1 MWLRLN
7 RNQIMNRLILASK
20 SPRRSEL
27 LSSLGLDFDIKVAD
41 ADETLPVGIAPD
53 AAVMHLSQIKASA
66 VASAETRAVSNT
78 PTNIV
83 VIGAD
88 TIVYLP
94 EEKIILGKPSGR
106 DDAKRM
112 LRMMSGRSH
121 FVYTGVTVIANGIAK
136 TACEKTVVTFRQ
148 LSEEEI
154 LDYVSTGESDDKAG
168 AYGIQGL
175 GGIFVSGIEGD
186 YFNVMG
192 LPKALTHRLLLESG
206 IDILKL
212 NKQK

>member
-1 MWLRLN
+1 MRLRLN

-27 LSSLGLDFDIKVAD
+27 LASLGLDFDIKVAD
-41 ADETLPVGIAPD
+41 ADETLPDGIAPD
-53 AAVMHLSQIKASA
+53 AAVMHLSRIKASS
-66 VASAETRAVSNT
+66 VASVEARAVSNT
-78 PTNIV
+78 LTDTV

-94 EEKIILGKPSGR
+94 EEKLILGKPSDR

-121 FVYTGVTVIANGIAK
+121 SVYTGVTVIANGIAK

-175 GGIFVSGIEGD
+175 GGIFVSGIDGD
-186 YFNVMG
+186 YFNVTGM
-192 LPKALTHRLLLESG
+192 PKSLTHRLLLESG